1 MKFRNKG
8 VVLISILLIVLLLS
22 AVAITFGN
30 KYLVSLKRAQYI
42 EFQSLSLNAFRN
54 VEAMSLNKIDKFSR
68 FNSSNLTKVNPLLT
82 DGIYF
87 EINGATIVGSIHDAS
102 NCFNINSLVR
112 AGKEDYQE
120 NKKSMNVFR
129 ELMYLTEVDNNVA
142 EEIIDQIIDWID
154 KNSNPRAYGLEDY
167 YYSGPLHNPRE
178 FSGSRLL
185 IDIEELKSI
194 PSVRLVDW
202 NIFKE
207 LFCAY
212 PYASDLRL
220 NINTLDK
227 NNIFLLTSFFP
238 KIDLKDAEYIIE
250 NIPMNGFEDIN
261 AFLQSFEAIDLRSP
275 NGEVLFTSD
284 IFNIETVIDYEGYS
298 ASSKSTLIYGKNK
311 NGYILSRTY
320 NGI

>member
-22 AVAITFGN
+22 AIAITFGN
-30 KYLVSLKRAQYI
+30 KYLVSLKRAQFI

-54 VEAMSLNKIDKFSR
+54 VEAMSLNKIDKSLR
-68 FNSSNLTKVNPLLT
+68 FNSSNLTKETPLLT
-82 DGIYF
+82 DEIYF
-87 EINGATIVGSIHDAS
+87 ELNGATIAGSIDDAS

-112 AGKEDYQE
+112 AGKDDYLE
-120 NKKSMNVFR
+120 NKKSMSAFLD
-129 ELMYLTEVDNNVA
+129 LMYLKEVDNNIAA
-142 EEIIDQIIDWID
+142 EIVDQIIDWID

-202 NIFKE
+202 NIFDE

-212 PYASDLRL
+212 PFASDLRL
-220 NINTLDK
+220 NINTLNK
-227 NNIFLLTSFFP
+227 NNLYLLTAFFP

-250 NIPMNGFEDIN
+250 NIPLDGFQNIN
-261 AFLQSFEAIDLRSP
+261 TFLQSFDGIDLTSP
-275 NGEVLFTSD
+275 NGEVSFTSD
-284 IFNIETVIDYEGYS
+284 IFNINTVIDYEGYS

>member
-8 VVLISILLIVLLLS
+8 VVLISTLLIVLLLS

-68 FNSSNLTKVNPLLT
+68 FNSSNLTKENPLLT
-82 DGIYF
+82 DEIYF
-87 EINGATIVGSIHDAS
+87 EINGATIIGSIHDAS

-129 ELMYLTEVDNNVA
+129 ELMYLAEVDNNVA

-185 IDIEELKSI
+185 IDVEELKSI
-194 PSVRLVDW
+194 PSIRLVDW

-212 PYASDLRL
+212 PFATDLKL

-250 NIPMNGFEDIN
+250 NIPLNGFQDIN
-261 AFLQSFEAIDLRSP
+261 AFLQSFDGIDLSSP
-275 NGEVLFTSD
+275 NGEILFTSD
-284 IFNIETVIDYEGYS
+284 IFNIKTVIDYEGYS
-298 ASSKSTLIYGKNK
+298 ASSNSTLIYGKNK

>member
-1 MKFRNKG
+1 MNFRNKG

-22 AVAITFGN
+22 AIAITFGN

-68 FNSSNLTKVNPLLT
+68 FNSSNLTKENPLLT
-82 DGIYF
+82 DEIYF
-87 EINGATIVGSIHDAS
+87 EINGATIVGSIDDAS

-120 NKKSMNVFR
+120 NKKSMNAFR
-129 ELMYLTEVDNNVA
+129 ELMYLAEVDNNVA

-178 FSGSRLL
+178 FSGGRLL

-202 NIFKE
+202 DIFKE
-207 LFCAY
+207 FFCAY
-212 PYASDLRL
+212 PFATNLKL

-227 NNIFLLTSFFP
+227 NNILLLTAFFP
-238 KIDLKDAEYIIE
+238 KIDIKDSEYIIE
-250 NIPMNGFEDIN
+250 NIPLNGFQDINTFLQAFEDI
-261 AFLQSFEAIDLRSP
+261 DLSSP
-275 NGEVLFTSD
+275 NGEVIFTSD

>member
-68 FNSSNLTKVNPLLT
+68 FNSSNLTKENPLLT
-82 DGIYF
+82 DEIYF
-87 EINGATIVGSIHDAS
+87 EINGATIVGSIDDAS

-120 NKKSMNVFR
+120 NKKSMNAFR
-129 ELMYLTEVDNNVA
+129 ELMYLAEVDNNVA

-178 FSGSRLL
+178 FSGGRLL

-202 NIFKE
+202 DIFKE
-207 LFCAY
+207 FFCAY
-212 PYASDLRL
+212 PFATNLKL

-227 NNIFLLTSFFP
+227 NNILLLTAFFP
-238 KIDLKDAEYIIE
+238 KIDIKDSEYIIE
-250 NIPMNGFEDIN
+250 NIPLNGFQDINTFLQAFEDI
-261 AFLQSFEAIDLRSP
+261 DLSSP
-275 NGEVLFTSD
+275 NGEVIFTSD
-284 IFNIETVIDYEGYS
+284 IFNIETVIEYEGYS

>member
-68 FNSSNLTKVNPLLT
+68 FNSSNLTKENPLLT
-82 DGIYF
+82 DEIIF
-87 EINGATIVGSIHDAS
+87 EINGATIVGSIDDAS
-102 NCFNINSLVR
+102 NCFNINSLVT

-120 NKKSMNVFR
+120 NKKSMNAFR
-129 ELMYLTEVDNNVA
+129 ELMYLAEVDNNVA

-178 FSGSRLL
+178 FSGGRLL

-202 NIFKE
+202 DIFKE
-207 LFCAY
+207 FFCAY
-212 PYASDLRL
+212 PFATNLKL

-227 NNIFLLTSFFP
+227 NNILLLTAFFP
-238 KIDLKDAEYIIE
+238 KIDIKDSEYIIE
-250 NIPMNGFEDIN
+250 NIPLNGFQDINTFLQAFEDI
-261 AFLQSFEAIDLRSP
+261 DLSSP
-275 NGEVLFTSD
+275 NGEVIFTSD

>member
-68 FNSSNLTKVNPLLT
+68 FNSSNLTKENPLLT
-82 DGIYF
+82 DEIYF
-87 EINGATIVGSIHDAS
+87 EINGATIVGSIDDAS

-120 NKKSMNVFR
+120 NKKSMNAFR
-129 ELMYLTEVDNNVA
+129 ELMYLAEVDNNVA
-142 EEIIDQIIDWID
+142 EEIIDQIIDWIY

-178 FSGSRLL
+178 FSGGRLL

-202 NIFKE
+202 DIFKE
-207 LFCAY
+207 FFCAY
-212 PYASDLRL
+212 PFATNLKL

-238 KIDLKDAEYIIE
+238 NIDLKDAEYIIE
-250 NIPMNGFEDIN
+250 NIPLNGFQDINTFLQAFEDI
-261 AFLQSFEAIDLRSP
+261 DLSSP
-275 NGEVLFTSD
+275 NGEVIFTSD

>member
-68 FNSSNLTKVNPLLT
+68 FNSSNLTKENPLLT
-82 DGIYF
+82 DEIYF
-87 EINGATIVGSIHDAS
+87 EVNGATIVGSIDDAS

-112 AGKEDYQE
+112 ADKEDFQE
-120 NKKSMNVFR
+120 NQKSMNVFR
-129 ELMYLTEVDNNVA
+129 ELMYLREVDNNLA

-167 YYSGPLHNPRE
+167 YYSGPLHTPRE

-202 NIFKE
+202 SIFRD

-212 PYASDLRL
+212 PFATDLKL

-238 KIDLKDAEYIIE
+238 NIDLKDAEFIIE
-250 NIPMNGFEDIN
+250 NIPLNGFEDIN
-261 AFLQSFEAIDLRSP
+261 AFIQFFDDIDLSSP
-275 NGEVLFTSD
+275 NGKILFTSD
-284 IFNIETVIDYEGYS
+284 IFNIKTVIDYEGYS

>member
-1 MKFRNKG
+1 MH
-8 VVLISILLIVLLLS
+8 LIVLLLS

-68 FNSSNLTKVNPLLT
+68 FNSSNLTKENPLLT
-82 DGIYF
+82 DEIYF
-87 EINGATIVGSIHDAS
+87 EINGATIVGSIDDAS
-102 NCFNINSLVR
+102 NCFNINSLVT

-120 NKKSMNVFR
+120 NKKSMNAFR
-129 ELMYLTEVDNNVA
+129 ELMYLAEVDNNVA

-178 FSGSRLL
+178 FSGGRLL

-202 NIFKE
+202 DIFKE
-207 LFCAY
+207 FFCAY
-212 PYASDLRL
+212 PFATNLKL

-227 NNIFLLTSFFP
+227 NNILLLTAFFP
-238 KIDLKDAEYIIE
+238 KIDIKDSEYIIE
-250 NIPMNGFEDIN
+250 NIPLNGFQDIN
-261 AFLQSFEAIDLRSP
+261 AFLQSFDDIDLSSP
-275 NGEVLFTSD
+275 NGEILFTSD

-320 NGI
+320 NGIYENIYIIS

>member
-68 FNSSNLTKVNPLLT
+68 FNSSNLTKENPLLT
-82 DGIYF
+82 DEIYF
-87 EINGATIVGSIHDAS
+87 EINGATIVGSINDAS

-120 NKKSMNVFR
+120 NKKSMNAFR
-129 ELMYLTEVDNNVA
+129 ELMYLAEVENNVA

-178 FSGSRLL
+178 FSGGRLL

-202 NIFKE
+202 DIFKE
-207 LFCAY
+207 FFCAY
-212 PYASDLRL
+212 PFATNLKL

-227 NNIFLLTSFFP
+227 NNILLLTAFFP
-238 KIDLKDAEYIIE
+238 KIDIKDSEYIIE
-250 NIPMNGFEDIN
+250 NIPLNGFQDINTFLQAFEDI
-261 AFLQSFEAIDLRSP
+261 DLSSP
-275 NGEVLFTSD
+275 NGEVIFTSD

>member
-68 FNSSNLTKVNPLLT
+68 FNSSNLTKENPLLT
-82 DGIYF
+82 DEIYF
-87 EINGATIVGSIHDAS
+87 EINGATIIGSIHDAS

-129 ELMYLTEVDNNVA
+129 ELMYLAEVDNNVA

-185 IDIEELKSI
+185 IDVEELKSI
-194 PSVRLVDW
+194 PSIRLVDW
-202 NIFKE
+202 NIFKD

-212 PYASDLRL
+212 PFATDLKL

-250 NIPMNGFEDIN
+250 NIPLNGFQDIN
-261 AFLQSFEAIDLRSP
+261 AFLQSFDGIDLSSP
-275 NGEVLFTSD
+275 NGEILFTSD
-284 IFNIETVIDYEGYS
+284 IFNIKTVIDYEGYS
-298 ASSKSTLIYGKNK
+298 ASSSSTLIYGKNK

>member
-68 FNSSNLTKVNPLLT
+68 FNSTNLTKDNPLLT
-82 DGIYF
+82 DEIYF
-87 EINGATIVGSIHDAS
+87 EINGATIIGSIHDAS

-129 ELMYLTEVDNNVA
+129 ELMYLAEVDNNVA

-185 IDIEELKSI
+185 IDVEELKSI
-194 PSVRLVDW
+194 PSIRLVDW
-202 NIFKE
+202 NIFKD

-212 PYASDLRL
+212 PFATDLKL

-250 NIPMNGFEDIN
+250 NIPLNGFQDIN
-261 AFLQSFEAIDLRSP
+261 AFLQSFDDIDLSSP
-275 NGEVLFTSD
+275 NGEILFTSN
-284 IFNIETVIDYEGYS
+284 IFNIKTVIGYEGYS
-298 ASSKSTLIYGKNK
+298 ASSNSTLIYGKNK

>member
-68 FNSSNLTKVNPLLT
+68 FNSTNLTKENPLLT
-82 DGIYF
+82 DEIYF
-87 EINGATIVGSIHDAS
+87 EINGATIIGSIHDAS

-129 ELMYLTEVDNNVA
+129 ELMYLAEVDNNVA

-185 IDIEELKSI
+185 IDVEELKSI
-194 PSVRLVDW
+194 PSIRLVDW
-202 NIFKE
+202 NIFKD

-212 PYASDLRL
+212 PFATDLKL

-227 NNIFLLTSFFP
+227 NNILLLTAFFP
-238 KIDLKDAEYIIE
+238 KIDIKDSEYIIE
-250 NIPMNGFEDIN
+250 NIPLNGFQDINTFLQAFEDI
-261 AFLQSFEAIDLRSP
+261 DLSSP
-275 NGEVLFTSD
+275 NGEVIFTSD

>member
-68 FNSSNLTKVNPLLT
+68 FNSSNLTKENPLLT
-82 DGIYF
+82 NEIYF

-112 AGKEDYQE
+112 AGKEDYLE

-129 ELMYLTEVDNNVA
+129 ELMYLTEVDNNLT

-167 YYSGPLHNPRE
+167 YYSGPLHTPRE

-202 NIFKE
+202 SIFRD

-212 PYASDLRL
+212 PFATDLKL

-227 NNIFLLTSFFP
+227 NNILLLTAFFP
-238 KIDLKDAEYIIE
+238 KIDIKDSEYIIE
-250 NIPMNGFEDIN
+250 NIPLNGFEDIN
-261 AFLQSFEAIDLRSP
+261 TFLQAFEDIDLSSP
-275 NGEVLFTSD
+275 NGEVIFTSD

>member
-68 FNSSNLTKVNPLLT
+68 FNSSNLTKENPLLNNE
-82 DGIYF
+82 IYF
-87 EINGATIVGSIHDAS
+87 EINGATIVGSIEDAS

-112 AGKEDYQE
+112 AGKEDYLE
-120 NKKSMNVFR
+120 NKKSINAFR
-129 ELMYLTEVDNNVA
+129 ELMYLVEVDNNVA
-142 EEIIDQIIDWID
+142 EEIIDQIIDWVD

-178 FSGSRLL
+178 FSGGRLL

-202 NIFKE
+202 NIFRD

-212 PYASDLRL
+212 PFASDLKL

-227 NNIFLLTSFFP
+227 NNILLLTAFFP
-238 KIDLKDAEYIIE
+238 KIDLKDSEYIIE
-250 NIPMNGFEDIN
+250 NIPLKGFKDIN
-261 AFLQSFEAIDLRSP
+261 DFLQYFDDIDLSSP
-275 NGEVLFTSD
+275 NGEILFTSD

>member
-68 FNSSNLTKVNPLLT
+68 FNSSNLTKENPLLT
-82 DGIYF
+82 DEIYF
-87 EINGATIVGSIHDAS
+87 EINGATIVGSIDDAS

-112 AGKEDYQE
+112 ADKEDFQE
-120 NKKSMNVFR
+120 NQKSMNVFR
-129 ELMYLTEVDNNVA
+129 ELMYLREVDNNLA

-185 IDIEELKSI
+185 IDIEEVKSI
-194 PSVRLVDW
+194 PSIRLVDW
-202 NIFKE
+202 SIFRD

-212 PYASDLRL
+212 PFATDLKL

-238 KIDLKDAEYIIE
+238 NIDLKDAEFIIE
-250 NIPMNGFEDIN
+250 NIPLNGFEDIN
-261 AFLQSFEAIDLRSP
+261 AFIQFFDDIDLSSP
-275 NGEVLFTSD
+275 NGEILFTSD
-284 IFNIETVIDYEGYS
+284 IFNIKTVIDYEGYS

>member
-54 VEAMSLNKIDKFSR
+54 IEAMSLNKIDKFSR
-68 FNSSNLTKVNPLLT
+68 FNSNNLTKVNPLLT

>member
-54 VEAMSLNKIDKFSR
+54 IEAMSLNKIDKFSR
-68 FNSSNLTKVNPLLT
+68 FNSNNLTKVNPLLT

-250 NIPMNGFEDIN
+250 NIPMNGFQDIN
-261 AFLQSFEAIDLRSP
+261 AFLQSFDDIDLSSP
-275 NGEVLFTSD
+275 NGEILFTSD

>member
-68 FNSSNLTKVNPLLT
+68 FNSSNLTKENPLLN
-82 DGIYF
+82 DEIYF
-87 EINGATIVGSIHDAS
+87 EINGATIVGSIDDAS

-112 AGKEDYQE
+112 AGKEDYLE
-120 NKKSMNVFR
+120 NKKSINAFR
-129 ELMYLTEVDNNVA
+129 ELMYLVEVDNNVA
-142 EEIIDQIIDWID
+142 EEIIDQIIDWVD

-178 FSGSRLL
+178 FSGGRLL

-202 NIFKE
+202 DIFKE
-207 LFCAY
+207 FFCAY
-212 PYASDLRL
+212 PFATDLKL

-227 NNIFLLTSFFP
+227 NNILLLTVFFP
-238 KIDLKDAEYIIE
+238 KIDIKDAEYIIE
-250 NIPMNGFEDIN
+250 NIPLNGFQDINTFLQAFEDI
-261 AFLQSFEAIDLRSP
+261 DLSSP
-275 NGEVLFTSD
+275 NGEVIFTSD

-298 ASSKSTLIYGKNK
+298 ASAKSTLIYGKNK

>member
-68 FNSSNLTKVNPLLT
+68 FNSTNLTKENPLLT
-82 DGIYF
+82 DEIYF
-87 EINGATIVGSIHDAS
+87 EINGATIIGSIHDAS

-129 ELMYLTEVDNNVA
+129 ELMYLAEVDNNVA

-185 IDIEELKSI
+185 IDVEELKSI
-194 PSVRLVDW
+194 PSIRLVDW

-212 PYASDLRL
+212 PFATDLKL

-250 NIPMNGFEDIN
+250 NIPLNGFQDIN
-261 AFLQSFEAIDLRSP
+261 AFLQSFDGIDLSSP
-275 NGEVLFTSD
+275 NGEILFTSD
-284 IFNIETVIDYEGYS
+284 IFNIKTVIDYEGYS
-298 ASSKSTLIYGKNK
+298 ASSSSTLIYGKNK

>member
-68 FNSSNLTKVNPLLT
+68 FNSSNLTKENPLLT
-82 DGIYF
+82 DEIYF
-87 EINGATIVGSIHDAS
+87 EINGATIVGSIGDAS

-120 NKKSMNVFR
+120 NKKSMNAFR
-129 ELMYLTEVDNNVA
+129 ELMYLAEVHNNVA

-178 FSGSRLL
+178 FSGGRLL

-202 NIFKE
+202 DIFKE
-207 LFCAY
+207 FFCAY
-212 PYASDLRL
+212 PFATNLKL

-227 NNIFLLTSFFP
+227 NNILLLTAFFP
-238 KIDLKDAEYIIE
+238 KIDIKDSEYIIE
-250 NIPMNGFEDIN
+250 NIPLNGFQDINTFLQAFEDI
-261 AFLQSFEAIDLRSP
+261 DLSSP
-275 NGEVLFTSD
+275 NGEVIFTSD

>member
-82 DGIYF
+82 DEIYF

-142 EEIIDQIIDWID
+142 EEIVDQIIDWID

-261 AFLQSFEAIDLRSP
+261 AFLQSFEAIDLSSP

>member
-68 FNSSNLTKVNPLLT
+68 FNSSNLTKENPLLT
-82 DGIYF
+82 DEIYF
-87 EINGATIVGSIHDAS
+87 EINGATIIGSIHDAS

-129 ELMYLTEVDNNVA
+129 ELMYLAEVDNNVA

-185 IDIEELKSI
+185 IDVEELKSI
-194 PSVRLVDW
+194 PSIRLVDW
-202 NIFKE
+202 NIFKD

-212 PYASDLRL
+212 PFATDLKL

-250 NIPMNGFEDIN
+250 NIPLNGFQDIN
-261 AFLQSFEAIDLRSP
+261 AFLQSFDGIDLSSP
-275 NGEVLFTSD
+275 NGEILFTSD
-284 IFNIETVIDYEGYS
+284 IFNIKTFIDYEGYS

>member
-68 FNSSNLTKVNPLLT
+68 FNSSNLTKENPLLT
-82 DGIYF
+82 DEIYF
-87 EINGATIVGSIHDAS
+87 EINGATIVGSIDDAS

-120 NKKSMNVFR
+120 NKKSMNAFR
-129 ELMYLTEVDNNVA
+129 ELMYLAEVDNNVA

-178 FSGSRLL
+178 FSGGRLL

-202 NIFKE
+202 DIFKE
-207 LFCAY
+207 FFCAY
-212 PYASDLRL
+212 PFATNLKL

-227 NNIFLLTSFFP
+227 NNILLLTAFFP
-238 KIDLKDAEYIIE
+238 KIDIKDSEYIIE
-250 NIPMNGFEDIN
+250 NIPLNGFQDIN
-261 AFLQSFEAIDLRSP
+261 AFLQSFDDIDLSSP
-275 NGEVLFTSD
+275 NGEILFTSD

>member
-68 FNSSNLTKVNPLLT
+68 FNSSNLTKENPLLT
-82 DGIYF
+82 DEIYF
-87 EINGATIVGSIHDAS
+87 EINGATIVGSIDDAS
-102 NCFNINSLVR
+102 NCFNINSLVK
-112 AGKEDYQE
+112 AGKDDYQE
-120 NKKSMNVFR
+120 NKKSMNAFR
-129 ELMYLTEVDNNVA
+129 ELMYLAEVDNNVA
-142 EEIIDQIIDWID
+142 EEIIDQIIDWVD

-178 FSGSRLL
+178 FSGGRLL

-202 NIFKE
+202 DIFKE
-207 LFCAY
+207 FFCAY
-212 PYASDLRL
+212 PFATDLKL

-227 NNIFLLTSFFP
+227 NNILLLTAFFP
-238 KIDLKDAEYIIE
+238 KIDIKDSEYIIE
-250 NIPMNGFEDIN
+250 NIPLNGFQDIN
-261 AFLQSFEAIDLRSP
+261 AFLQSFDDIDLSSP
-275 NGEVLFTSD
+275 NGEILFTSD

>member
-82 DGIYF
+82 DEIYF

-202 NIFKE
+202 NIFEE

-261 AFLQSFEAIDLRSP
+261 AFLQSFEAIDLSSP

-284 IFNIETVIDYEGYS
+284 IFNIETIIDYEGYS

>member
-82 DGIYF
+82 DEIYF

-212 PYASDLRL
+212 SYASDLRL

-261 AFLQSFEAIDLRSP
+261 AFLQSFEAIDLSSP

>member
-82 DGIYF
+82 DEIYF

-238 KIDLKDAEYIIE
+238 QIDLKDAEYIIE

-261 AFLQSFEAIDLRSP
+261 AFLQSFEAIDLSSP

>member
-68 FNSSNLTKVNPLLT
+68 FNSSNLTKENPLLT
-82 DGIYF
+82 DEIYF
-87 EINGATIVGSIHDAS
+87 EINGATIVGSIDDAS

-120 NKKSMNVFR
+120 NKKSMNAFR
-129 ELMYLTEVDNNVA
+129 ELMYLAEVDNNVA
-142 EEIIDQIIDWID
+142 EEIIDQIIDWVD

-178 FSGSRLL
+178 FSGGRLL

-202 NIFKE
+202 DIFKE
-207 LFCAY
+207 FFCAY
-212 PYASDLRL
+212 PFATDLKL

-227 NNIFLLTSFFP
+227 NNILLLTAFFP
-238 KIDLKDAEYIIE
+238 KIDIKDSEYIIE
-250 NIPMNGFEDIN
+250 NIPLNGFQDIN
-261 AFLQSFEAIDLRSP
+261 AFLQAFDDIDLSSP
-275 NGEVLFTSD
+275 NGEILFTSD

>member
-220 NINTLDK
+220 NINTLDN

-261 AFLQSFEAIDLRSP
+261 AFLQSFEAIDLSSP

>member
-1 MKFRNKG
+1 
-8 VVLISILLIVLLLS
+8 
-22 AVAITFGN
+22 
-30 KYLVSLKRAQYI
+30 
-42 EFQSLSLNAFRN
+42 LSLNAFRN

-220 NINTLDK
+220 NINTLDN

-284 IFNIETVIDYEGYS
+284 IFNIEMVIDYEGYS

>member
-68 FNSSNLTKVNPLLT
+68 FNSSNLTKENPLLT
-82 DGIYF
+82 DEIYF
-87 EINGATIVGSIHDAS
+87 EINGATIIGSIHDAS

-112 AGKEDYQE
+112 AGEGDYQE

-129 ELMYLTEVDNNVA
+129 ELMYLAEVDKNIA

-194 PSVRLVDW
+194 PSIRLLDW
-202 NIFKE
+202 NIFQE

-212 PYASDLRL
+212 PFATDLKL

-238 KIDLKDAEYIIE
+238 KIDLRDAEYIIE
-250 NIPMNGFEDIN
+250 NIPLNGFQDIN
-261 AFLQSFEAIDLRSP
+261 AFLQSFDDIDLSSP
-275 NGEVLFTSD
+275 NGEILFTSD
-284 IFNIETVIDYEGYS
+284 IFNIKTFIDYEGYS

>member
-54 VEAMSLNKIDKFSR
+54 IEALSLNKIDKFSR

-82 DGIYF
+82 DEIYF

-250 NIPMNGFEDIN
+250 NIPINGFEDIN
-261 AFLQSFEAIDLRSP
+261 AFLQSFEAIDLSSP
-275 NGEVLFTSD
+275 NGEVLFTTD

>member
-68 FNSSNLTKVNPLLT
+68 FNSSNLTKENPLLT
-82 DGIYF
+82 DEIYF
-87 EINGATIVGSIHDAS
+87 EINGATIVGSIDDAS

-120 NKKSMNVFR
+120 NKKSMNAFR
-129 ELMYLTEVDNNVA
+129 ELMYLAEVDNNLA

-178 FSGSRLL
+178 FSGGRLL

-202 NIFKE
+202 DIFKE
-207 LFCAY
+207 FFCAY
-212 PYASDLRL
+212 PFATNLKL

-227 NNIFLLTSFFP
+227 NNILLLTAFFP
-238 KIDLKDAEYIIE
+238 KIDIKDSEYIIE
-250 NIPMNGFEDIN
+250 NIPLNGFQDINTFLQAFEDI
-261 AFLQSFEAIDLRSP
+261 DLSSP
-275 NGEVLFTSD
+275 NGEVIFTSD

>member
-68 FNSSNLTKVNPLLT
+68 FNSSNLTKENPLLT
-82 DGIYF
+82 DEIYF
-87 EINGATIVGSIHDAS
+87 EINGATIVGTIDDAS

-120 NKKSMNVFR
+120 NKKSMNAFR
-129 ELMYLTEVDNNVA
+129 ELMYLAEVDNNVA

-178 FSGSRLL
+178 FSGGRLL

-202 NIFKE
+202 DIFKE
-207 LFCAY
+207 FFCAY
-212 PYASDLRL
+212 PFATNLKL

-227 NNIFLLTSFFP
+227 NNILLLTAFFP
-238 KIDLKDAEYIIE
+238 KIDIKDSEYIIE
-250 NIPMNGFEDIN
+250 NIPLNGFQDINTFLQAFEDI
-261 AFLQSFEAIDLRSP
+261 DLSSP
-275 NGEVLFTSD
+275 NGEVIFTSD

>member
-68 FNSSNLTKVNPLLT
+68 FNSSNLTKENPLLT
-82 DGIYF
+82 DEIYF
-87 EINGATIVGSIHDAS
+87 EINGATIVGSIDDAS

-120 NKKSMNVFR
+120 NKKSMNAFR
-129 ELMYLTEVDNNVA
+129 ELMYLAEVDNNVA

-167 YYSGPLHNPRE
+167 YYSGPLHTPRE

-202 NIFKE
+202 SIFRD

-212 PYASDLRL
+212 PFATDLKL

-227 NNIFLLTSFFP
+227 NNILLLTAFFP
-238 KIDLKDAEYIIE
+238 KIDIKDSEYIIE
-250 NIPMNGFEDIN
+250 NIPLNGFQDINTFLQAFEDI
-261 AFLQSFEAIDLRSP
+261 DLSSP
-275 NGEVLFTSD
+275 NGEIIFTSD

>member
-68 FNSSNLTKVNPLLT
+68 FNSSNLTKENPLLT
-82 DGIYF
+82 NEIYF
-87 EINGATIVGSIHDAS
+87 EINGATIVGSIDDAS

-112 AGKEDYQE
+112 ASKDDYQE

-129 ELMYLTEVDNNVA
+129 ELMYLAEVDNNVT

-178 FSGSRLL
+178 FSGGRLL

-202 NIFKE
+202 NIFRD

-212 PYASDLRL
+212 PFASDLKL

-227 NNIFLLTSFFP
+227 NNILLLTAFFP
-238 KIDLKDAEYIIE
+238 KIDLKDSEYIIE
-250 NIPMNGFEDIN
+250 NIPKNGFQDIN
-261 AFLQSFEAIDLRSP
+261 AFLQSFDDIDLSSP
-275 NGEVLFTSD
+275 NGEILFTSD

>member
-1 MKFRNKG
+1 MNFRNKG

-22 AVAITFGN
+22 AIAITFGN

-68 FNSSNLTKVNPLLT
+68 FNSSNLTKENPLLT
-82 DGIYF
+82 DEIIF
-87 EINGATIVGSIHDAS
+87 EINGATIIGSIHDAS

-112 AGKEDYQE
+112 AGEGDYQE

-129 ELMYLTEVDNNVA
+129 ELMYLAEVDKNIA

-194 PSVRLVDW
+194 PSIRLLDW
-202 NIFKE
+202 NIFQE

-212 PYASDLRL
+212 PFATDLKL

-238 KIDLKDAEYIIE
+238 KIDLRDAEYIIE
-250 NIPMNGFEDIN
+250 NIPLNGFQDIS
-261 AFLQSFEAIDLRSP
+261 AFLQSFDDIDLSSP
-275 NGEVLFTSD
+275 NGEILFTSD
-284 IFNIETVIDYEGYS
+284 IFNIKTVIDYEGYS

>member
-8 VVLISILLIVLLLS
+8 IVLISILLIVLLLS

-68 FNSSNLTKVNPLLT
+68 FNSSNLTKENPLLT
-82 DGIYF
+82 DEIYF
-87 EINGATIVGSIHDAS
+87 EINGATIVGSIDDAS

-120 NKKSMNVFR
+120 NKKSMNAFR
-129 ELMYLTEVDNNVA
+129 ELMYLAEVDNNVA
-142 EEIIDQIIDWID
+142 EEIIDQIIDWVD
-154 KNSNPRAYGLEDY
+154 KNTNPRAYGLEDY

-178 FSGSRLL
+178 FSGGRLL

-202 NIFKE
+202 DIFKE
-207 LFCAY
+207 FFCAY
-212 PYASDLRL
+212 PFATDLKL

-227 NNIFLLTSFFP
+227 NNILLLTAFFP
-238 KIDLKDAEYIIE
+238 KIDIKDSEYIIE
-250 NIPMNGFEDIN
+250 NIPLNGFQDIN
-261 AFLQSFEAIDLRSP
+261 AFLQSFDDIDLSSP
-275 NGEVLFTSD
+275 NGEILFTSD

>member
-68 FNSSNLTKVNPLLT
+68 FNSSNLTKENPLLT
-82 DGIYF
+82 DEIYF
-87 EINGATIVGSIHDAS
+87 EINGATIVGSIDDAS

-120 NKKSMNVFR
+120 NKKSMNAFR
-129 ELMYLTEVDNNVA
+129 ELMYLAEVDNNVA
-142 EEIIDQIIDWID
+142 EEIIDQIIDWVD
-154 KNSNPRAYGLEDY
+154 KNTNPRAYGLEDY

-178 FSGSRLL
+178 FSGGRLL

-202 NIFKE
+202 DIFKE
-207 LFCAY
+207 FFCAY
-212 PYASDLRL
+212 PFATDLKL

-227 NNIFLLTSFFP
+227 NNILLLTAFFP
-238 KIDLKDAEYIIE
+238 KIDIKDSEYIIE
-250 NIPMNGFEDIN
+250 NIPLNGFQDINTFLQAFEDI
-261 AFLQSFEAIDLRSP
+261 DLSSP
-275 NGEVLFTSD
+275 NGEVIFTSD